1 MQYVCTYQLQLAFP
15 IKGWTHQEV
24 LQMRLAEVIKSKS
37 YSYQTT
43 SSYLHFLKVK
53 SSAWLSTR
61 VLLTTDRG
69 KKFSCWMKT
78 GAKTRGTR
86 GEIVFSPPSPL
97 KLCSCAMD
105 KYLLNKIDYQGDL
118 VGGQERHVYKFAD
131 KPSLFYNCQIR
142 LTLKEAGK
150 CNVSRTRYHQSKDTN
165 QNGFQLRISD
175 TFFVIDFLE
184 IGWCLFGTNQG

>member
-1 MQYVCTYQLQLAFP
+1 
-15 IKGWTHQEV
+15 
-24 LQMRLAEVIKSKS
+24 
-37 YSYQTT
+37 
-43 SSYLHFLKVK
+43 
-53 SSAWLSTR
+53 
-61 VLLTTDRG
+61 
-69 KKFSCWMKT
+69 
-78 GAKTRGTR
+78 
-86 GEIVFSPPSPL
+86 
-97 KLCSCAMD
+97 MD

-184 IGWCLFGTNQG
+184 IG